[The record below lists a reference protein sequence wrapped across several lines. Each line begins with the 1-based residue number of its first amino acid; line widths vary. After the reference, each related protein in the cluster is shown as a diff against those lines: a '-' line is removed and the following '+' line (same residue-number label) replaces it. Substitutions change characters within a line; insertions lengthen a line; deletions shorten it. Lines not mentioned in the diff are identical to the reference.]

1 MKEKKYG
8 LQGHTLGQLSAKCAC
23 GVPTDSVRSGDVV
36 IDLVDHVAVLEAAN
50 AALRREIKRLRTW
63 QVGLVEMEKERDSAV
78 TRADAAEA
86 ALVEVRGELEEL
98 KRPTLEQTMNSI
110 LDRRPELM
118 DWARHCDKLAI
129 LNRAEP
135 EKGENK

>member
-1 MKEKKYG
+1 MRD
-8 LQGHTLGQLSAKCAC
+8 TVAISRPA
-23 GVPTDSVRSGDVV
+23 RS
-36 IDLVDHVAVLEAAN
+36 
-50 AALRREIKRLRTW
+50 
-63 QVGLVEMEKERDSAV
+63 S
-78 TRADAAEA
+78 EA

-118 DWARHCDKLAI
+118 DWARHCDRLAI